1 MNKPVFYDPQRK
13 RWKRVRRIFDAAALF
28 GLMLGGI
35 FVVGLMR
42 MKPLP
47 NLNLT
52 TQGRNY
58 RFVATPPRPLLKPGQ
73 KPLLSLLH
81 RKTALKPSDV
91 TMNTGEGLRA
101 AYYVDWDAASYSSL
115 KQHAR
120 QIDLLFPMW
129 LHVLDAQ
136 RRADGPTRRMTTR
149 PLLVVDKTG
158 VHAVDQENKVARA
171 IAAARSDTEVFPM
184 VDNYDLLHNNFSQSL
199 DDFLSSDTARA
210 NFIRQVDRFS
220 GGKSELPWLVAG
232 F

>member
-1 MNKPVFYDPQRK
+1 MNKPVFYDPLRK
-13 RWKRVRRIFDAAALF
+13 RWKRLRRIFDVAALF

-35 FVVGLMR
+35 FVVGLLR

-58 RFVATPPRPLLKPGQ
+58 RYVATPPKPVVKPGQ
-73 KPLLSLLH
+73 KPVLSAH

-91 TMNTGEGLRA
+91 TLNTGEGLRA

-129 LHVLDAQ
+129 MHVLDSQGGLTAFTVDDNTPF
-136 RRADGPTRRMTTR
+136 A
-149 PLLVVDKTG
+149 VVDKTG
-158 VHAVDQENKVARA
+158 VHPVDSENKVARA
-171 IAAARSDTEVFPM
+171 LAAGMGAPDWARMAISAFW
-184 VDNYDLLHNNFSQSL
+184 
-199 DDFLSSDTARA
+199 R
-210 NFIRQVDRFS
+210 R
-220 GGKSELPWLVAG
+220 
-232 F
+232 